1 MTMDYKSHFHFHRAP
16 FTLTPNCDL
25 FFPDQHLE
33 TLEAIV
39 YAIQRGEGIVKVTG
53 EVGTG
58 KTMLCRL
65 LIDSLISS
73 WNVAYLTA
81 PQSNPKAMAKYV
93 CREFDAP
100 LVDDDPFQ
108 SLQSFLIQ
116 CRDNNQRAILIVDE
130 AQGLGTEGLEAIRLL
145 SNLETE
151 DQKLLQ
157 IILFG
162 QFELNHILSSYG
174 LRQLNQRISFSFDTN
189 PFNTT
194 HAIKYILHRLRN
206 SIDHDVAYNVIAP
219 KALLA
224 LASHSRG
231 VPRLINILADK
242 SFLEAYAAGKNVVQ
256 EKHVLKAV
264 LDTAEQTTPLTFKER
279 IKLSFSK

>member
-1 MTMDYKSHFHFHRAP
+1 MDYQSHFHFHRPP
-16 FTLTPNCDL
+16 FTLTPNSDL

-33 TLEAIV
+33 ILEAVV
-39 YAIQRGEGIVKVTG
+39 YAIQRGEGIIKVTG

-65 LIDSLISS
+65 LVGSLVSK
-73 WNVAYLTA
+73 WKVAYLTA

-93 CREFDAP
+93 CREFEAQVIDN
-100 LVDDDPFQ
+100 DPFQ
-108 SLQSFLIQ
+108 SLQSFLLD
-116 CRDNNQRAILIVDE
+116 CKDNNQRAILIVDE
-130 AQGLGTEGLEAIRLL
+130 AQGLGPDGLEAIRLL

-162 QFELNHILSSYG
+162 QFELNHLLSSYG
-174 LRQLNQRISFSFDTN
+174 LRQLNQRISFAFDTS
-189 PFNTT
+189 PFDRT
-194 HAIKYILHRLRN
+194 HAIKYILHRLIN

-219 KALLA
+219 KALLS
-224 LASHSRG
+224 LATHSRG

-242 SFLEAYAAGKNVVQ
+242 AFLEAYAEGKNVVQ

-264 LDTAEQTTPLTFKER
+264 RDTAEQAIPLSLKER
-279 IKLSFSK
+279 IKLSFSIR